1 MFTLS
6 LDVGWYGFGYDRQA
20 MYYLSLGVVRLGL
33 SIPAL
38 DRVLHREAAAR
49 RALGKAR

>member
-1 MFTLS
+1 MLTITI
-6 LDVGWYGFGYDRQA
+6 DIGWYGFGYDRQA
-20 MYYLSLGVVRLGL
+20 MHYLSLGLVRLGL

-49 RALGKAR
+49 RALGRAP

>member
-1 MFTLS
+1 MLTITI
-6 LDVGWYGFGYDRQA
+6 DIGWYGFGVHRDSIP
-20 MYYLSLGVVRLGL
+20 YLSLGLIRLGL

-49 RALGKAR
+49 RALGRSP